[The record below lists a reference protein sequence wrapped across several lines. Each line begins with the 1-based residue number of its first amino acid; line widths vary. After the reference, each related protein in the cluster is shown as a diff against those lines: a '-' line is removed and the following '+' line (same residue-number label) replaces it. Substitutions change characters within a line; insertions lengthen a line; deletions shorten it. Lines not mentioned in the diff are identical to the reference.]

1 MGIDGIGGSA
11 QAATQQAVKV
21 QNSEKKQ
28 TEKVVGTILA
38 SIGKGQNI
46 NTTA

>member
-1 MGIDGIGGSA
+1 MGVEGIGSGA
-11 QAATQQAVKV
+11 QVATQQAVKV